1 MEHIL
6 PTSEIDAI
14 REIVII
20 TLGLLFRFFEK
31 RKLKKQA
38 ENE

>member
-20 TLGLLFRFFEK
+20 AIGLLFRIIEK

-38 ENE
+38 ANE

>member
-20 TLGLLFRFFEK
+20 AIGLLFRFFEK
-31 RKLKKQA
+31 RKLKKQVP
-38 ENE
+38 NE

>member
-20 TLGLLFRFFEK
+20 AIGLLFRFLEK
-31 RKLKKQA
+31 RKLKKQVP
-38 ENE
+38 NE